1 MSKIT
6 KSRLFEL
13 LSARHLNNPYS
24 KLADL
29 PSPEKFKDIDIAC
42 KRIKKAI
49 LEKET
54 ITIVGDYD
62 VDGVISTT
70 IMLDFFNTIGV
81 KVNNIIP
88 NRFEHG

>member
-24 KLADL
+24 RLADL

-54 ITIVGDYD
+54 ILQKCLEI
-62 VDGVISTT
+62 
-70 IMLDFFNTIGV
+70 
-81 KVNNIIP
+81 NILLSFGI
-88 NRFEHG
+88 RC

>member
-29 PSPEKFKDIDIAC
+29 PSPEKFKDIDIEDEGND
-42 KRIKKAI
+42 IMKKF
-49 LEKET
+49 L
-54 ITIVGDYD
+54 G
-62 VDGVISTT
+62 VDGVYTAYMNDIQ
-70 IMLDFFNTIGV
+70 F
-81 KVNNIIP
+81 P
-88 NRFEHG
+88 NAQQV